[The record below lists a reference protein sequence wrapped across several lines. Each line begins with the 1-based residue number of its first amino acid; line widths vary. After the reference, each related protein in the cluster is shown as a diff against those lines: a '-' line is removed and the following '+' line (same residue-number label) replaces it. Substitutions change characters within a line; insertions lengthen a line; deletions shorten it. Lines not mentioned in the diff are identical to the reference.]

1 MTGRRQNSI
10 GDRVL
15 MALVFLFLY
24 APIIILIVFSFNAG
38 TSSSVWK
45 GFSLKW
51 YESLL
56 SNRLIMNSVYTTLMV
71 SLLSTIVAAIAG
83 TFAAIGLY
91 AMSRRRR
98 AIVNSVNNIP
108 MMNADIVT
116 GVSLCLLFVVF
127 FNGWGA
133 FAGWVNSWQSAV
145 VLPERLTMGFG
156 TLLIAHICFNIP
168 YVILSVGPKLRQM
181 DRNLID
187 AAQDLGCT
195 WMQAFWRVVIP
206 EIQMTVAD
214 YMRQV
219 HTWCKEYVENF
230 EKKGGNLIF
239 TGSTGVGKTF
249 LTNCIAKALIDQYQS
264 VIYLSSNDLFDVFSK
279 NKFHYDTEEEM
290 KDMYQYILD
299 CDLLIIDDL
308 GTELNNT
315 FVSSQLFYCINERLL
330 RKKSTIIS
338 TNLSMTMLRDTY
350 SDRISSRII
359 SQYSIIPL
367 YGDDIRTKIV

>member
-1 MTGRRQNSI
+1 MSLNNSQYNAIMRIYNQRQFQDKYEQDQRREEVYQKVPQIRQIEDEISSQAVRCARKLLD
-10 GDRVL
+10 GDT
-15 MALVFLFLY
+15 
-24 APIIILIVFSFNAG
+24 NA
-38 TSSSVWK
+38 K
-45 GFSLKW
+45 EELKQHI
-51 YESLL
+51 EDLREQKEVLL
-56 SNRLIMNSVYTTLMV
+56 SAFGFPADYMEMHYACPECQDTGYVDGRKCRCFKKEEIRLLYSQSNIEEV
-71 SLLSTIVAAIAG
+71 LLRENFDS
-83 TFAAIGLY
+83 FSY
-91 AMSRRRR
+91 EYY
-98 AIVNSVNNIP
+98 
-108 MMNADIVT
+108 D
-116 GVSLCLLFVVF
+116 
-127 FNGWGA
+127 
-133 FAGWVNSWQSAV
+133 
-145 VLPERLTMGFG
+145 
-156 TLLIAHICFNIP
+156 
-168 YVILSVGPKLRQM
+168 
-181 DRNLID
+181 D
-187 AAQDLGCT
+187 
-195 WMQAFWRVVIP
+195 RVVIP

-230 EKKGGNLIF
+230 EKKCGNLIF

>member
-1 MTGRRQNSI
+1 MSLNNSQYNAIMRIYNQRQFQDKYEQDQRREEVYQKVPQIRQIEDEISSQAVRCARRLLD
-10 GDRVL
+10 GDT
-15 MALVFLFLY
+15 
-24 APIIILIVFSFNAG
+24 NA
-38 TSSSVWK
+38 K
-45 GFSLKW
+45 EELKQHI
-51 YESLL
+51 EDLREQKEVLL
-56 SNRLIMNSVYTTLMV
+56 SAFGFPADYMEMHYICPECQDTGYIDGRKCRCFKKEEIRLLYSQSNIEEV
-71 SLLSTIVAAIAG
+71 LLRENFDS
-83 TFAAIGLY
+83 FSY
-91 AMSRRRR
+91 EYY
-98 AIVNSVNNIP
+98 
-108 MMNADIVT
+108 D
-116 GVSLCLLFVVF
+116 
-127 FNGWGA
+127 
-133 FAGWVNSWQSAV
+133 
-145 VLPERLTMGFG
+145 
-156 TLLIAHICFNIP
+156 
-168 YVILSVGPKLRQM
+168 
-181 DRNLID
+181 D
-187 AAQDLGCT
+187 
-195 WMQAFWRVVIP
+195 RVVIP

>member
-1 MTGRRQNSI
+1 MSLNNSQYNAIMRIYNQRQFQDKYEQDQRREEVYQKVPQIRQIEDEISSQAVRCARKLLD
-10 GDRVL
+10 GDT
-15 MALVFLFLY
+15 
-24 APIIILIVFSFNAG
+24 NA
-38 TSSSVWK
+38 K
-45 GFSLKW
+45 EELKQHI
-51 YESLL
+51 EDQREQKEVLL
-56 SNRLIMNSVYTTLMV
+56 SAFGFPADYMEMHYACPECQDTGYVDGRKCRCFKKEEIRLLYSQSNIEEV
-71 SLLSTIVAAIAG
+71 LLRENFDS
-83 TFAAIGLY
+83 FSY
-91 AMSRRRR
+91 EYY
-98 AIVNSVNNIP
+98 
-108 MMNADIVT
+108 D
-116 GVSLCLLFVVF
+116 
-127 FNGWGA
+127 
-133 FAGWVNSWQSAV
+133 
-145 VLPERLTMGFG
+145 
-156 TLLIAHICFNIP
+156 
-168 YVILSVGPKLRQM
+168 
-181 DRNLID
+181 D
-187 AAQDLGCT
+187 
-195 WMQAFWRVVIP
+195 RVVIP

>member
-1 MTGRRQNSI
+1 MSLNNSQYNAIMRIYNQRQFQDKYEQDQRREEVYQKVPQIRQIEDEISSQAVRCARKLLD
-10 GDRVL
+10 GDT
-15 MALVFLFLY
+15 
-24 APIIILIVFSFNAG
+24 NA
-38 TSSSVWK
+38 K
-45 GFSLKW
+45 EELKQHI
-51 YESLL
+51 EDLREQKEVLL
-56 SNRLIMNSVYTTLMV
+56 SAFGFPADYMEMHYACPECQDTGYVDGRKCRCFKKEEIRLLYSQSNIEEV
-71 SLLSTIVAAIAG
+71 LLRENFDS
-83 TFAAIGLY
+83 FSY
-91 AMSRRRR
+91 EYY
-98 AIVNSVNNIP
+98 
-108 MMNADIVT
+108 D
-116 GVSLCLLFVVF
+116 
-127 FNGWGA
+127 
-133 FAGWVNSWQSAV
+133 
-145 VLPERLTMGFG
+145 
-156 TLLIAHICFNIP
+156 
-168 YVILSVGPKLRQM
+168 
-181 DRNLID
+181 D
-187 AAQDLGCT
+187 
-195 WMQAFWRVVIP
+195 RVVIP

-279 NKFHYDTEEEM
+279 NKFHHDTEEEM

-308 GTELNNT
+308 GTELNNA

>member
-1 MTGRRQNSI
+1 MSLNNSQYNAIMRIYNQRQFQDKYEQDQRREEVYQKVPQIKQIEDEISSQAVRCARRLLD
-10 GDRVL
+10 GDT
-15 MALVFLFLY
+15 
-24 APIIILIVFSFNAG
+24 NA
-38 TSSSVWK
+38 K
-45 GFSLKW
+45 EELKQHI
-51 YESLL
+51 EDLREQKEVLL
-56 SNRLIMNSVYTTLMV
+56 SALGFPADYMEMHYICPECQDTGYIDGKKCRCFKKEEIRLLYSQSNIEEV
-71 SLLSTIVAAIAG
+71 LLRENFDS
-83 TFAAIGLY
+83 FSY
-91 AMSRRRR
+91 EYY
-98 AIVNSVNNIP
+98 
-108 MMNADIVT
+108 D
-116 GVSLCLLFVVF
+116 
-127 FNGWGA
+127 
-133 FAGWVNSWQSAV
+133 
-145 VLPERLTMGFG
+145 
-156 TLLIAHICFNIP
+156 
-168 YVILSVGPKLRQM
+168 
-181 DRNLID
+181 D
-187 AAQDLGCT
+187 
-195 WMQAFWRVVIP
+195 RVVIP

>member
-1 MTGRRQNSI
+1 MSLNNSQYNAIMRIYNQRQFQDKYEQDQRREEVYQKVPQIRQIEDEISSQAVRCARKLLD
-10 GDRVL
+10 GDT
-15 MALVFLFLY
+15 
-24 APIIILIVFSFNAG
+24 NA
-38 TSSSVWK
+38 K
-45 GFSLKW
+45 EELKQHI
-51 YESLL
+51 EDLREQKEVLL
-56 SNRLIMNSVYTTLMV
+56 SAFGFPPDYMEMHYACPECQDTGYVDGRKCRCFKKEEIRLLYSQSNIEEV
-71 SLLSTIVAAIAG
+71 LLRENFDS
-83 TFAAIGLY
+83 FSY
-91 AMSRRRR
+91 EYY
-98 AIVNSVNNIP
+98 
-108 MMNADIVT
+108 D
-116 GVSLCLLFVVF
+116 
-127 FNGWGA
+127 
-133 FAGWVNSWQSAV
+133 
-145 VLPERLTMGFG
+145 
-156 TLLIAHICFNIP
+156 
-168 YVILSVGPKLRQM
+168 
-181 DRNLID
+181 D
-187 AAQDLGCT
+187 
-195 WMQAFWRVVIP
+195 RVVIP

>member
-1 MTGRRQNSI
+1 MSLNNSQYNAIMRIYNQRQFQDKYEQDQRREEVYQKVPQIRQIEDEISSQAVRCARKLLD
-10 GDRVL
+10 GDT
-15 MALVFLFLY
+15 
-24 APIIILIVFSFNAG
+24 NA
-38 TSSSVWK
+38 K
-45 GFSLKW
+45 EELKQHI
-51 YESLL
+51 EDLREQKEVLL
-56 SNRLIMNSVYTTLMV
+56 SAFGFPADYMEMHYSCPECQDTGYVDGRKCRCFKKEEIRLLYSQSNIEEV
-71 SLLSTIVAAIAG
+71 LLRENFDS
-83 TFAAIGLY
+83 FSY
-91 AMSRRRR
+91 EYY
-98 AIVNSVNNIP
+98 
-108 MMNADIVT
+108 D
-116 GVSLCLLFVVF
+116 
-127 FNGWGA
+127 
-133 FAGWVNSWQSAV
+133 
-145 VLPERLTMGFG
+145 
-156 TLLIAHICFNIP
+156 
-168 YVILSVGPKLRQM
+168 
-181 DRNLID
+181 D
-187 AAQDLGCT
+187 
-195 WMQAFWRVVIP
+195 RVVIP

>member
-1 MTGRRQNSI
+1 MSLNNSQYNAIMRIYNQRQFQDKYEQDQRREEVYQKVPQIRQIEDEISSQAVRCARKLLD
-10 GDRVL
+10 GDT
-15 MALVFLFLY
+15 
-24 APIIILIVFSFNAG
+24 NA
-38 TSSSVWK
+38 K
-45 GFSLKW
+45 EELKQHI
-51 YESLL
+51 EDLREQKEVLL
-56 SNRLIMNSVYTTLMV
+56 SAFGFPADYMEMHYACPECQDTGYVDGRKCRCFKKEEIRLLYSQSNIEEV
-71 SLLSTIVAAIAG
+71 LLRENFDS
-83 TFAAIGLY
+83 FSY
-91 AMSRRRR
+91 EYY
-98 AIVNSVNNIP
+98 
-108 MMNADIVT
+108 D
-116 GVSLCLLFVVF
+116 
-127 FNGWGA
+127 
-133 FAGWVNSWQSAV
+133 
-145 VLPERLTMGFG
+145 
-156 TLLIAHICFNIP
+156 
-168 YVILSVGPKLRQM
+168 
-181 DRNLID
+181 D
-187 AAQDLGCT
+187 
-195 WMQAFWRVVIP
+195 RVVIP

-279 NKFHYDTEEEM
+279 NKFHYDMEEEM

>member
-1 MTGRRQNSI
+1 MSLNNSQYNAIMRIYNQRQFQDKYEQDQRREEVYQKVPQIRQIEDEISSQAVRCARKLLD
-10 GDRVL
+10 GDT
-15 MALVFLFLY
+15 
-24 APIIILIVFSFNAG
+24 NA
-38 TSSSVWK
+38 K
-45 GFSLKW
+45 EELKQHI
-51 YESLL
+51 EDLREQQEVLL
-56 SNRLIMNSVYTTLMV
+56 SAFGFPADYMEMHYACPECQDTGYVDGRKCRCFKKEEIRLLYSQSNIEEV
-71 SLLSTIVAAIAG
+71 LLRENFDS
-83 TFAAIGLY
+83 FSY
-91 AMSRRRR
+91 EYY
-98 AIVNSVNNIP
+98 
-108 MMNADIVT
+108 D
-116 GVSLCLLFVVF
+116 
-127 FNGWGA
+127 
-133 FAGWVNSWQSAV
+133 
-145 VLPERLTMGFG
+145 
-156 TLLIAHICFNIP
+156 
-168 YVILSVGPKLRQM
+168 
-181 DRNLID
+181 D
-187 AAQDLGCT
+187 
-195 WMQAFWRVVIP
+195 RVVIP

>member
-1 MTGRRQNSI
+1 MSLNNSQYNAIMRIYNQRQFQDKYEQDQRREKVYQKVPQIRQIEDEISSQAVRCARKLLD
-10 GDRVL
+10 GDT
-15 MALVFLFLY
+15 
-24 APIIILIVFSFNAG
+24 NA
-38 TSSSVWK
+38 K
-45 GFSLKW
+45 EELKQHI
-51 YESLL
+51 EDLREQKEVLL
-56 SNRLIMNSVYTTLMV
+56 SAFGFPADYMEMHYACPECQDTGYVDGRKCRCFKKEEIRLLYSQSNIEEV
-71 SLLSTIVAAIAG
+71 LLRENFDS
-83 TFAAIGLY
+83 FSY
-91 AMSRRRR
+91 EYY
-98 AIVNSVNNIP
+98 
-108 MMNADIVT
+108 D
-116 GVSLCLLFVVF
+116 
-127 FNGWGA
+127 
-133 FAGWVNSWQSAV
+133 
-145 VLPERLTMGFG
+145 
-156 TLLIAHICFNIP
+156 
-168 YVILSVGPKLRQM
+168 
-181 DRNLID
+181 D
-187 AAQDLGCT
+187 
-195 WMQAFWRVVIP
+195 RVVIP

>member
-1 MTGRRQNSI
+1 MSLNNSQYNAIMRIYNQRQFQDKYEQDQRREEVYQKVPQIRQIEDEISSQAVRCARKLLD
-10 GDRVL
+10 GDT
-15 MALVFLFLY
+15 
-24 APIIILIVFSFNAG
+24 NA
-38 TSSSVWK
+38 K
-45 GFSLKW
+45 EELKQHID
-51 YESLL
+51 ELREQKEVLL
-56 SNRLIMNSVYTTLMV
+56 SAFGFPADYMEMHYACPECQDTGYVDGRKCRCFKKEEIRLLYSQSNIEEV
-71 SLLSTIVAAIAG
+71 LLRENFDS
-83 TFAAIGLY
+83 FSY
-91 AMSRRRR
+91 EYY
-98 AIVNSVNNIP
+98 
-108 MMNADIVT
+108 D
-116 GVSLCLLFVVF
+116 
-127 FNGWGA
+127 
-133 FAGWVNSWQSAV
+133 
-145 VLPERLTMGFG
+145 
-156 TLLIAHICFNIP
+156 
-168 YVILSVGPKLRQM
+168 
-181 DRNLID
+181 D
-187 AAQDLGCT
+187 
-195 WMQAFWRVVIP
+195 RVVIP

>member
-1 MTGRRQNSI
+1 MSLNNSQYNAIMRIYNQRQFQDKYEQDQRREEVYQKVPQIRQIEDEISSQAVRCARKLLD
-10 GDRVL
+10 GDT
-15 MALVFLFLY
+15 
-24 APIIILIVFSFNAG
+24 NA
-38 TSSSVWK
+38 K
-45 GFSLKW
+45 EELKQHI
-51 YESLL
+51 EDLREQKEVLL
-56 SNRLIMNSVYTTLMV
+56 SAFGFPADYMEMHYVCPECQDTGYVDGRKCRCFKKEEIRPLYSQSNIEEV
-71 SLLSTIVAAIAG
+71 LLRENFDS
-83 TFAAIGLY
+83 FSY
-91 AMSRRRR
+91 EYY
-98 AIVNSVNNIP
+98 
-108 MMNADIVT
+108 D
-116 GVSLCLLFVVF
+116 
-127 FNGWGA
+127 
-133 FAGWVNSWQSAV
+133 
-145 VLPERLTMGFG
+145 
-156 TLLIAHICFNIP
+156 
-168 YVILSVGPKLRQM
+168 
-181 DRNLID
+181 D
-187 AAQDLGCT
+187 
-195 WMQAFWRVVIP
+195 RVVIP

>member
-1 MTGRRQNSI
+1 MSLNNSQYNAIMRIYNQRQFQDKYEQDQRREEVYQKVAQIRQIEDEISSQAVRCARKLLD
-10 GDRVL
+10 GDT
-15 MALVFLFLY
+15 
-24 APIIILIVFSFNAG
+24 NA
-38 TSSSVWK
+38 K
-45 GFSLKW
+45 EELKQHI
-51 YESLL
+51 EDLREQKEVLL
-56 SNRLIMNSVYTTLMV
+56 SAFGFPADYMEMHYVCPECQDTGYVDGKKCRCFKKEEIRLLYSQSNIEEV
-71 SLLSTIVAAIAG
+71 LLRENFDS
-83 TFAAIGLY
+83 FSY
-91 AMSRRRR
+91 EYY
-98 AIVNSVNNIP
+98 
-108 MMNADIVT
+108 D
-116 GVSLCLLFVVF
+116 
-127 FNGWGA
+127 
-133 FAGWVNSWQSAV
+133 
-145 VLPERLTMGFG
+145 
-156 TLLIAHICFNIP
+156 
-168 YVILSVGPKLRQM
+168 
-181 DRNLID
+181 D
-187 AAQDLGCT
+187 
-195 WMQAFWRVVIP
+195 RVVIP

>member
-1 MTGRRQNSI
+1 MSLNNSQYNAIMRIYNQRQFQDKYEQDQRREEVYQKVPQIRQIEDEISSQAVRCARKLLD
-10 GDRVL
+10 GDT
-15 MALVFLFLY
+15 
-24 APIIILIVFSFNAG
+24 NA
-38 TSSSVWK
+38 K
-45 GFSLKW
+45 EELKQHI
-51 YESLL
+51 EDLREQKEVLL
-56 SNRLIMNSVYTTLMV
+56 SAFGFPADYMEMHYACPECQDTGYVDGRKCRCFKKEEIRLLYSQSNIEEV
-71 SLLSTIVAAIAG
+71 LLRENFDS
-83 TFAAIGLY
+83 FSY
-91 AMSRRRR
+91 EYY
-98 AIVNSVNNIP
+98 
-108 MMNADIVT
+108 D
-116 GVSLCLLFVVF
+116 
-127 FNGWGA
+127 
-133 FAGWVNSWQSAV
+133 
-145 VLPERLTMGFG
+145 
-156 TLLIAHICFNIP
+156 
-168 YVILSVGPKLRQM
+168 
-181 DRNLID
+181 D
-187 AAQDLGCT
+187 
-195 WMQAFWRVVIP
+195 RVVIP

-359 SQYSIIPL
+359 SQYSIIPR

>member
-1 MTGRRQNSI
+1 MSLNNSQYNAIMRIYNQRQFQDKYEQDQRREEVYQKVPQIRQIEDEISSQAVRCARKLLD
-10 GDRVL
+10 GDT
-15 MALVFLFLY
+15 
-24 APIIILIVFSFNAG
+24 NA
-38 TSSSVWK
+38 K
-45 GFSLKW
+45 EELKQHI
-51 YESLL
+51 EDLREQKEVLL
-56 SNRLIMNSVYTTLMV
+56 SAFGFPADYMEMHYACPECQDTGYVDGRKCRCFKKEEIRLLYSQSNIEEV
-71 SLLSTIVAAIAG
+71 LLRENFDS
-83 TFAAIGLY
+83 FSY
-91 AMSRRRR
+91 EYY
-98 AIVNSVNNIP
+98 
-108 MMNADIVT
+108 D
-116 GVSLCLLFVVF
+116 
-127 FNGWGA
+127 
-133 FAGWVNSWQSAV
+133 
-145 VLPERLTMGFG
+145 
-156 TLLIAHICFNIP
+156 
-168 YVILSVGPKLRQM
+168 
-181 DRNLID
+181 D
-187 AAQDLGCT
+187 
-195 WMQAFWRVVIP
+195 RVVIP

-315 FVSSQLFYCINERLL
+315 FVSSQLFYCINEILL

>member
-1 MTGRRQNSI
+1 MSLNNSQYNAIMRIYNQRQFQDKYEQDQRREEVYQKVPQIRQIEDEISSQAVRCARKLLD
-10 GDRVL
+10 GDT
-15 MALVFLFLY
+15 
-24 APIIILIVFSFNAG
+24 NA
-38 TSSSVWK
+38 K
-45 GFSLKW
+45 EELKQHI
-51 YESLL
+51 EDLREQKEVLL
-56 SNRLIMNSVYTTLMV
+56 SAFGFPADYMEMHYACPECQDTGYVDGRKCRCFKKEEIRLLYSQSNIEEV
-71 SLLSTIVAAIAG
+71 LLRENFDSIS
-83 TFAAIGLY
+83 Y
-91 AMSRRRR
+91 EYY
-98 AIVNSVNNIP
+98 
-108 MMNADIVT
+108 D
-116 GVSLCLLFVVF
+116 
-127 FNGWGA
+127 
-133 FAGWVNSWQSAV
+133 
-145 VLPERLTMGFG
+145 
-156 TLLIAHICFNIP
+156 
-168 YVILSVGPKLRQM
+168 
-181 DRNLID
+181 D
-187 AAQDLGCT
+187 
-195 WMQAFWRVVIP
+195 RVVIP

>member
-1 MTGRRQNSI
+1 MSLNNSQYNAIMRIYNQRQFQDKYEQDQRREEVYQKVPQIRQIEDEISSQAVRCARKLLD
-10 GDRVL
+10 GDT
-15 MALVFLFLY
+15 
-24 APIIILIVFSFNAG
+24 NA
-38 TSSSVWK
+38 K
-45 GFSLKW
+45 EELKQHI
-51 YESLL
+51 EDLREQKEVLL
-56 SNRLIMNSVYTTLMV
+56 SAFGFPADYMEMHYACPECQDTGYVDGRKCRCFKKEEIRLLYSQSNIEEV
-71 SLLSTIVAAIAG
+71 LLRENFDS
-83 TFAAIGLY
+83 FSY
-91 AMSRRRR
+91 EYY
-98 AIVNSVNNIP
+98 
-108 MMNADIVT
+108 D
-116 GVSLCLLFVVF
+116 
-127 FNGWGA
+127 
-133 FAGWVNSWQSAV
+133 
-145 VLPERLTMGFG
+145 
-156 TLLIAHICFNIP
+156 
-168 YVILSVGPKLRQM
+168 
-181 DRNLID
+181 D
-187 AAQDLGCT
+187 
-195 WMQAFWRVVIP
+195 RVVIP

-214 YMRQV
+214 YMHQV

>member
-1 MTGRRQNSI
+1 MSLNNSQYNAIMRIYNQRQFQDKYEQDQRREEVYQKVPQIRQIEDEISSQAVRCARKMLD
-10 GDRVL
+10 GDT
-15 MALVFLFLY
+15 
-24 APIIILIVFSFNAG
+24 NA
-38 TSSSVWK
+38 K
-45 GFSLKW
+45 EELKQHI
-51 YESLL
+51 EDLREQKEVLL
-56 SNRLIMNSVYTTLMV
+56 SAFGFPADYMEMHYACPECQDTGYVDGRKCRCFKKEEIRLLYSQSNIEEV
-71 SLLSTIVAAIAG
+71 LLRENFDS
-83 TFAAIGLY
+83 FSY
-91 AMSRRRR
+91 EYY
-98 AIVNSVNNIP
+98 
-108 MMNADIVT
+108 D
-116 GVSLCLLFVVF
+116 
-127 FNGWGA
+127 
-133 FAGWVNSWQSAV
+133 
-145 VLPERLTMGFG
+145 
-156 TLLIAHICFNIP
+156 
-168 YVILSVGPKLRQM
+168 
-181 DRNLID
+181 D
-187 AAQDLGCT
+187 
-195 WMQAFWRVVIP
+195 RVVIP

-279 NKFHYDTEEEM
+279 NKFHHDTEEEM

>member
-1 MTGRRQNSI
+1 MSLNNSQYNAIMRIYNQRQFQDKYEQDQRREEVYQKVPQIRQIEDEISSQAVRCARKLLD
-10 GDRVL
+10 GDT
-15 MALVFLFLY
+15 
-24 APIIILIVFSFNAG
+24 NA
-38 TSSSVWK
+38 K
-45 GFSLKW
+45 EELKQHI
-51 YESLL
+51 EDLREQKEVLL
-56 SNRLIMNSVYTTLMV
+56 SAFGFPADYMEMHYACPECQDTGYVDGRKCRCFKKEEIRLLYSQSNIEEV
-71 SLLSTIVAAIAG
+71 LLRENFDS
-83 TFAAIGLY
+83 FSY
-91 AMSRRRR
+91 EYY
-98 AIVNSVNNIP
+98 
-108 MMNADIVT
+108 D
-116 GVSLCLLFVVF
+116 
-127 FNGWGA
+127 
-133 FAGWVNSWQSAV
+133 
-145 VLPERLTMGFG
+145 
-156 TLLIAHICFNIP
+156 
-168 YVILSVGPKLRQM
+168 
-181 DRNLID
+181 D
-187 AAQDLGCT
+187 
-195 WMQAFWRVVIP
+195 RVVIP

-249 LTNCIAKALIDQYQS
+249 LTTCIAKALIDQYQS

>member
-1 MTGRRQNSI
+1 MSLNNSQYNAIMRIYNQRQFQDKYEQDQRREEVYQKVPQIRQIEDEISSQAVRCARKLLD
-10 GDRVL
+10 GDT
-15 MALVFLFLY
+15 
-24 APIIILIVFSFNAG
+24 NA
-38 TSSSVWK
+38 K
-45 GFSLKW
+45 EELKQHI
-51 YESLL
+51 EDLREQKEVLL
-56 SNRLIMNSVYTTLMV
+56 SAFGFPADYMEMHYACPECQDTGYVDGRKCRCFKKEEIRLLYSQSNIEEV
-71 SLLSTIVAAIAG
+71 LLRENFDS
-83 TFAAIGLY
+83 FSY
-91 AMSRRRR
+91 EYY
-98 AIVNSVNNIP
+98 
-108 MMNADIVT
+108 D
-116 GVSLCLLFVVF
+116 
-127 FNGWGA
+127 
-133 FAGWVNSWQSAV
+133 
-145 VLPERLTMGFG
+145 
-156 TLLIAHICFNIP
+156 
-168 YVILSVGPKLRQM
+168 
-181 DRNLID
+181 D
-187 AAQDLGCT
+187 
-195 WMQAFWRVVIP
+195 RVVIP

-308 GTELNNT
+308 GTELNNA